1 MKVSTSATDEERER
15 LALTYLCERL
25 PDIRAA
31 LPGRPAEYQ
40 TLLTAI
46 ETAARTRTP
55 IAELLEQLTQF
66 DGNGSYRQLP
76 HEMPFGP
83 GHADEEIARCPDGAC
98 SRLERPRPAGLSP
111 RCRVT
116 GERMSTRT
124 TG

>member
-1 MKVSTSATDEERER
+1 MSTSTTGEERER

-31 LPGRPAEYQ
+31 VAERPKQYQ

-46 ETAARTRTP
+46 ETAAKARTP
-55 IAELLEQLTQF
+55 IANLLEQLIQLDTA
-66 DGNGSYRQLP
+66 GSYRQLP

-98 SRLERPRPAGLSP
+98 ARTERPRPAGLSP

-116 GERMSTRT
+116 GERMQATAN
-124 TG
+124 G

>member
-1 MKVSTSATDEERER
+1 MSTRSTDEERER
-15 LALTYLCERL
+15 LALTYLCQRL
-25 PDIRAA
+25 PDLRAA
-31 LPGRPAEYQ
+31 SAGRSAEYQ

-55 IAELLEQLTQF
+55 IADLLERLIQLEVA
-66 DGNGSYRQLP
+66 GPYRQMP

-98 SRLERPRPAGLSP
+98 SRTERPRPAGLSP

-116 GERMSTRT
+116 GERMPTRAA
-124 TG
+124 G

>member
-1 MKVSTSATDEERER
+1 VSTSTAGEERER

-31 LPGRPAEYQ
+31 ASGRPVEYR
-40 TLLTAI
+40 TLLAAI

-55 IAELLEQLTQF
+55 IAELLEQLIQF
-66 DGNGSYRQLP
+66 DAGGSYRQLP

-98 SRLERPRPAGLSP
+98 SRTERPRPAGLSP

-116 GERMSTRT
+116 GERMPTRT

>member
-1 MKVSTSATDEERER
+1 MSTSTADEERER

-31 LPGRPAEYQ
+31 ASGRPAEYQ

-55 IAELLEQLTQF
+55 IADLLEQLIQF
-66 DGNGSYRQLP
+66 DAARQLP

-98 SRLERPRPAGLSP
+98 SRTERPRPAGVSP

-116 GERMSTRT
+116 GERMPTRA

>member
-1 MKVSTSATDEERER
+1 MSTSAAGEERER
-15 LALTYLCERL
+15 LALAYFCEYL

-31 LPGRPAEYQ
+31 ASGRPAEYQ
-40 TLLTAI
+40 ALLTAI

-55 IAELLEQLTQF
+55 IADLLEQLIRF
-66 DGNGSYRQLP
+66 DAAGSYRQLP

-98 SRLERPRPAGLSP
+98 SRTERPRPAGLSP

-116 GERMSTRT
+116 GERMPTRA